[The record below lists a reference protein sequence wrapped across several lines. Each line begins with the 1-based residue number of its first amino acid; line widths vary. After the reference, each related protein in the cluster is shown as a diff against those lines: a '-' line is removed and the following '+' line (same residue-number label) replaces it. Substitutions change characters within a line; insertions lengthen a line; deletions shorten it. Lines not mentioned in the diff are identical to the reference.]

1 MIKFGENE
9 FKVGNK
15 ERGRTYFE
23 SVLENSARRVDVWS
37 VYLDMEIKYG
47 DDGEKVLCVSHQLLI
62 LSRVQLRTMSA
73 QIIRHARTQYVGESQ
88 SCMF

>member
-1 MIKFGENE
+1 MSAVSAVDVSVISKFGENE

-23 SVLENSARRVDVWS
+23 SVLENAARRVDVWS

-47 DDGEKVLCVSHQLLI
+47 DQDKTTCVTTAVMHL
-62 LSRVQLRTMSA
+62 
-73 QIIRHARTQYVGESQ
+73 
-88 SCMF
+88 F